1 MNGQPNTIAADGS
14 VEQREDG
21 NAVIRFE
28 RQLAHPIEKVW
39 AALTERGELIKWWGD
54 ATLDLVEGGDFKLRW
69 LNTDDEG
76 NAVAIDATISSLD
89 SPRLLETVGV
99 WASTS
104 QSGKSIDERHAVL
117 RWELEADGDETVLRF
132 TNVVQLTDEERA
144 NVPGGWHYHLDALA
158 TALDGGTVD
167 LADPW
172 EAAGRLHAAYR
183 AKLGSAG

>member
-1 MNGQPNTIAADGS
+1 MNTRTIADGI
-14 VEQREDG
+14 VTKTGEGLDE
-21 NAVIRFE
+21 IRFE
-28 RQLAHPIEKVW
+28 RRLAHRIEKVW

-54 ATLDLVEGGDFKLRW
+54 ATLELVEGGDFKLRW
-69 LNTDDEG
+69 LNTDEEG
-76 NAVAIDATISSLD
+76 NAVAMNATIASLD
-89 SPRLLETVGV
+89 PPRLLETVGV

-104 QSGKSIDERHAVL
+104 PSGESIDERHAVL

-132 TNVVQLTDEERA
+132 TNVLELTDEERA
-144 NVPGGWHYHLDALA
+144 MVPGGWHYHLDALA

-172 EAAGRLHAAYR
+172 EAAEDLHAAYR